1 MAAAAATVNGKYV
14 NGARDDASGLSAE
27 ARDLREGGAPRA
39 RDSVCACSRPR
50 ARPWMIVS
58 AVWIAPAVLATIS
71 MVAQRR
77 LQGDPP
83 ASLQELLWT
92 GGDWLVYAV
101 LTPPVFALS
110 RRWPITRP
118 HIAGRAML
126 HLGFAL
132 LFCVGWALSG
142 KALQLALGLL
152 LNRQEVRAFV
162 QSSGDRLWQN
172 IGQDVLGWIFITLP
186 FGVVVY
192 LSLAGIAHAIRYFVE
207 ASEREVQM
215 ARLSEQLTGARLAAL
230 QSQLN
235 PHFLFNS
242 LNTIAVLVRDGNRA
256 TATRVIEQL
265 SEVLRST
272 LSRTQAVEVS
282 LEEELGLVRQYLAVE
297 QARFSDRLRPAFE
310 IDPAT
315 LSAAVPRFALQHLVE
330 NALRH
335 GITRRTES
343 GRVVVT
349 ARRDGGMLDLSV
361 EDDGAGLTATR
372 PRRDR
377 APGRARTREHARAPA
392 DALRR
397 SRLPGGD
404 GRGAA
409 RYDRASPDSLSRNR
423 AGGNG

>member
-1 MAAAAATVNGKYV
+1 
-14 NGARDDASGLSAE
+14 
-27 ARDLREGGAPRA
+27 
-39 RDSVCACSRPR
+39 
-50 ARPWMIVS
+50 
-58 AVWIAPAVLATIS
+58 
-71 MVAQRR
+71 
-77 LQGDPP
+77 
-83 ASLQELLWT
+83 
-92 GGDWLVYAV
+92 
-101 LTPPVFALS
+101 
-110 RRWPITRP
+110 
-118 HIAGRAML
+118 ML

-142 KALQLALGLL
+142 KALQLGLGLL

-282 LEEELGLVRQYLAVE
+282 LEEELRLVRQYLAVE

-335 GITRRTES
+335 GIARRTEA

-349 ARRDGGMLDLSV
+349 ARRDGGHAGPV
-361 EDDGAGLTATR
+361 GRGRRRGA
-372 PRRDR
+372 D
-377 APGRARTREHARAPA
+377 APGPACGPLDSPLLRSLGPGTVSRTRASACGRSTAIAP
-392 DALRR
+392 RWW
-397 SRLPGGD
+397 
-404 GRGAA
+404 
-409 RYDRASPDSLSRNR
+409 
-423 AGGNG
+423 

>member
-1 MAAAAATVNGKYV
+1 
-14 NGARDDASGLSAE
+14 
-27 ARDLREGGAPRA
+27 
-39 RDSVCACSRPR
+39 
-50 ARPWMIVS
+50 MIVS

-77 LQGDPP
+77 LQGEPP

-142 KALQLALGLL
+142 KALQLGLGLL

-282 LEEELGLVRQYLAVE
+282 LEEELRLVRQYLAVE

-349 ARRDGGMLDLSV
+349 ARRDAGMLDLSV
-361 EDDGAGLTATR
+361 EDDGAGLTSTAV
-372 PRRDR
+372 R
-377 APGRARTREHARAPA
+377 APRLASFCARSGRARPREHARALA

-397 SRLPGGD
+397 SRLAGGD
-404 GRGAA
+404 CRAAA
-409 RYDRASPDSLSRNR
+409 RHDRASPDPLSRNR